1 MKYTNKSF
9 LLLVSLVIIVF
20 GYTAFQSN
28 KQINQKKD
36 DYKLYTEVQTSIETG
51 VSLDKALEKIEKLQ
65 KKYND
70 SYVFNIDK
78 SFIYEAKK
86 EYKNALN
93 ELEEAF
99 EKNNS
104 LKNNSGL
111 LLSYAKIANE
121 LNDKDT
127 VKKIVLYV
135 EKMNIDGYQKEVLDK
150 LKLEI

>member
-1 MKYTNKSF
+1 MKNTNKRF
-9 LLLVSLVIIVF
+9 VLLVSLVVIVF
-20 GYTAFQSN
+20 GYTAFQADR
-28 KQINQKKD
+28 QIKQKKD
-36 DYKLYTEVQTSIETG
+36 DHKLYTEIQTSIETG
-51 VSLDKALEKIEKLQ
+51 EGLDQALEKIEKLQ

-78 SFIYEAKK
+78 SFIYEDKK

-99 EKNNS
+99 EKNIN

-121 LNDKDT
+121 LNYKDT

-135 EKMNIDGYQKEVLDK
+135 EKMNVDDYQKEVLDK

>member
-135 EKMNIDGYQKEVLDK
+135 EKMNVDDYQKEVLDK